1 MVKWNFRC
9 AVASMAARARPFA
22 LSQQQ
27 PTEQRSVA
35 ISYLLWALCCFGF
48 CGIHRIYNRQ
58 PISGIV
64 WFFTLGFCGI
74 GQLVDLLLIPS
85 MVARANQSLLKEPAV
100 PVPVP
105 VPSIEYQLLH
115 LARRR
120 GQTGFTINDAL
131 LELRLPN
138 DADSD
143 TIRSEIERLMFA
155 ELLDVGNDE
164 RGRVIYR
171 EP

>member
-1 MVKWNFRC
+1 
-9 AVASMAARARPFA
+9 MAARARQFA
-22 LSQQQ
+22 LSRQQ
-27 PTEQRSVA
+27 TAEQRSVA
-35 ISYLLWALCCFGF
+35 ISYLLWALCFFGI

-58 PISGIV
+58 PISGVV

-85 MVARANQSLLKEPAV
+85 MVTRTNKSLLQEPEA
-100 PVPVP
+100 PM
-105 VPSIEYQLLH
+105 PSIEYQLLH

-120 GQTGFTINDAL
+120 GPTGFTINDAL
-131 LELRLPN
+131 LELRLPY

-143 TIRSEIERLMFA
+143 TIRSEIERLMVA